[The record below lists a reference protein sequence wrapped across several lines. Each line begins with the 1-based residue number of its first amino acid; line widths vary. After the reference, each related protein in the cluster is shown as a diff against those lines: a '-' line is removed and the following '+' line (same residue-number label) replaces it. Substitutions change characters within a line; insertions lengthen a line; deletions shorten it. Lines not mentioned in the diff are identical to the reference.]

1 MATFHERIT
10 GTGEGVQV
18 ERTGTPKK
26 EEQSKHFVGV
36 PTGHRI
42 TEEEALELG
51 RQLFDAIA
59 NERAHDDRQ
68 SDDRRGVED
77 ENS

>member
-10 GTGEGVQV
+10 GTGEGVRV

-26 EEQSKHFVGV
+26 EEHTKHFVGV
-36 PTGHRI
+36 PKGHRI

-51 RQLFDAIA
+51 RELFDAIA
-59 NERAHDDRQ
+59 RERAQDDRQ
-68 SDDRRGVED
+68 TEDPRGVED
-77 ENS
+77 EK